1 MFGQSVV
8 ENNSLP
14 RAKLE
19 KATDTDEDGNYLMLP
34 DDLIDA
40 KDIANDIK
48 EDLKQ
53 ELKAQSIADAMSWG
67 TVKEYETIS
76 LGRCFDFS
84 PRKH

>member
-1 MFGQSVV
+1 M
-8 ENNSLP
+8 P
-14 RAKLE
+14 RAKLN
-19 KATDTDEDGNYLMLP
+19 KATDTDEDGNFLMLP
-34 DDLIDA
+34 EDLVDA

-53 ELKAQSIADAMSWG
+53 EMKAQSIADAMSWG